1 LGATGWVYGERQA
14 SKKKEKEEVIKLVN
28 RLTQQATYTRKG
40 RIITMSGFLTSRAY
54 VWRRGIRDR
63 VQPVCRL
70 YKDEVN
76 AAVHNIIS
84 YPHMGGKKG
93 ALMLAYH
100 QLEYI
105 GQRCYDGIKSVLR
118 LILYAEI
125 KDRKLERE
133 TVAWPKPCA
142 RHYGEIWNADF
153 THVELYGQVIYIAVV
168 LDDFS
173 HYYLGHSV
181 SDCAD
186 ASLVDDAFSMALKT
200 CGGVLPEICM
210 INDRGSQYK
219 ADLYRARVGH
229 YGIKHVFIPAGTPWN
244 NGEAEVGM
252 KDIKALVYQR
262 LSHTPRERGQDIV
275 GIARGIVHDMFKE
288 LNETIPRPKLAGVT
302 PADIV
307 ENRAEDKRSA
317 TKAFIEERKAARPS
331 KKRVDNVSQHI
342 KALLKVD
349 TWTDRSVKNLVHL
362 MNHKYNLVVPQKV

>member
-1 LGATGWVYGERQA
+1 MH
-14 SKKKEKEEVIKLVN
+14 
-28 RLTQQATYTRKG
+28 RLL
-40 RIITMSGFLTSRAY
+40 TMLS
-54 VWRRGIRDR
+54 VWR
-63 VQPVCRL
+63 
-70 YKDEVN
+70 
-76 AAVHNIIS
+76 
-84 YPHMGGKKG
+84 
-93 ALMLAYH
+93 
-100 QLEYI
+100 
-105 GQRCYDGIKSVLR
+105 
-118 LILYAEI
+118 
-125 KDRKLERE
+125 
-133 TVAWPKPCA
+133 
-142 RHYGEIWNADF
+142 
-153 THVELYGQVIYIAVV
+153 
-168 LDDFS
+168 
-173 HYYLGHSV
+173 
-181 SDCAD
+181 
-186 ASLVDDAFSMALKT
+186 
-200 CGGVLPEICM
+200 
-210 INDRGSQYK
+210 QYK